1 MSHDFWVWFVTLIQ
15 LISLVLLISLII
27 IQKLLIAVT
36 GKMDQYSLNRVK
48 KLNKW
53 LGVVLILFA
62 IFWFINLCIFARY
75 YFVGITIF
83 SPPT

>member
-1 MSHDFWVWFVTLIQ
+1 MSQEFWFWFITVFQ
-15 LISLVLLISLII
+15 LISFVLLISLII
-27 IQKLLIAVT
+27 IQKLLIAEM
-36 GKMDQYSLNRVK
+36 GKPDQNSLNRVK

-53 LGVVLILFA
+53 LGVILILFS
-62 IFWFINLCIFARY
+62 IFWLINLCIFARY